1 MEAPWLW
8 RPCADAQL
16 SHSEILGAVGTIIL
30 RSFKVMATIASHL
43 PLNISEAVRDRNFGF
58 KGPPI
63 GNNLRG
69 IEWSRD

>member
-16 SHSEILGAVGTIIL
+16 SHSEILEAVGTIIL
-30 RSFKVMATIASHL
+30 RSFKVMS
-43 PLNISEAVRDRNFGF
+43 PSNISEAVRDRDFGF

-63 GNNLRG
+63 GNSLRG